1 MVIDRKHFIELTVT
15 KKHLKT
21 SKMKK
26 KIYFL
31 ATALML
37 MFSAP
42 SVMANVAKSKPD
54 MTDNQKV
61 RLAEITTRVEEI
73 KSMDK
78 SELSREDRKSLRN
91 ELQEMKK
98 EAKAMNGGVYLSVGA
113 IIIVILLLI
122 LLL

>member
-1 MVIDRKHFIELTVT
+1 
-15 KKHLKT
+15 
-21 SKMKK
+21 MKK